1 MTTDNLLAGISDDLE
16 NKLDLFLINYVEHDP
31 TKEKI
36 VEFMN
41 SAFREGMNKAIVML
55 EEEGIEKRRIALE
68 NLREENAK
76 FLDEYNKKLL
86 DGQDTTVSK

>member
-1 MTTDNLLAGISDDLE
+1 
-16 NKLDLFLINYVEHDP
+16 
-31 TKEKI
+31 
-36 VEFMN
+36 MN